1 MSVEHIKVDEN
12 LEPVKSGMNKNLDA
26 KTVAETLSKDDNS
39 KTLLLAGTGVALT
52 LPAVAD
58 IEAGWNIRAQV
69 SGNIA
74 TTNFTI
80 VSQTNVIQGVAVV
93 NGASVPAVNE
103 NTISF
108 VVAPTAI
115 GDYVDIVFDGTN
127 FLVTGIAAAAGA
139 ITFTAP

>member
-1 MSVEHIKVDEN
+1 MNHLKVDST
-12 LEPVKSGMNKNLDA
+12 LEPAVSPDNSFVAA
-26 KTVAETLSKDDNS
+26 KTAAETLTKDDNG
-39 KTLLLAGTGVALT
+39 KTLLLAGVGVALT

-69 SGNIA
+69 NGALA

-80 VSQTNVIQGVAVV
+80 VAQTNVIQGFAIV
-93 NGASVPAVNE
+93 NGASVAAVDE

-108 VVAPTAI
+108 VVAPADP
-115 GDYVDIVFDGTN
+115 GDYVDILFDGTS
-127 FLVTGIAAAAGA
+127 FLVTGAAVAAGA